1 MLPDK
6 NTGKKFEKWEIDIY
20 YCGMI
25 SLEVVLSP
33 ALLHLTDVKDS
44 NVVVIDI
51 LRATSTICTAIHE
64 GAESV
69 KAVNTPAEALELKA
83 EGYLAAAERDGVKL
97 DGFDMGNSPF
107 ECMNGAVKG
116 RRIALTT
123 TNGTKC
129 IEAVAHAG
137 ARNVLSGSFL
147 NLEAMSDWLIREQHP
162 VVLFCAGWK
171 DSFNLE
177 DTLFAGALAGLI
189 HRKTQCRI
197 DCDAT
202 LMSIDLHACA
212 GDNLTGFL
220 KKSSHYKRLS
230 HLHHEEDMV
239 YCLQQSVI
247 QEITGL
253 RSGVMKKI

>member
-1 MLPDK
+1 
-6 NTGKKFEKWEIDIY
+6 
-20 YCGMI
+20 MI
-25 SLEVVLSP
+25 SIEVVLSP
-33 ALLHLTDVKDS
+33 ALLHLSDIKGA

-69 KAVNTPAEALELKA
+69 KAIHSTELALEYGKR
-83 EGYLAAAERDGVKL
+83 GYLTAAERDGRKL
-97 DGFDMGNSPF
+97 DGFDLGNSPF

-129 IEAVAHAG
+129 IEAVANDG

-147 NLEAMSDWLIREQHP
+147 NLDAVSDWLANDGHN
-162 VVLFCAGWK
+162 VVLLCAGWK

-177 DTLFAGALAGLI
+177 DTLFAGALASSI
-189 HRKTQCRI
+189 NSRTECRI
-197 DCDAT
+197 DCDAA
-202 LMSIDLHACA
+202 LMAMDIYHLAKPDLV
-212 GDNLTGFL
+212 TYL
-220 KKSSHYKRLS
+220 KKSSHYRRLS

-239 YCLQQSVI
+239 YCLQHSVFQTI
-247 QEITGL
+247 AGIVDTE
-253 RSGVMKKI
+253 MKKI

>member
-1 MLPDK
+1 
-6 NTGKKFEKWEIDIY
+6 
-20 YCGMI
+20 MI

-33 ALLHLTDVKDS
+33 ALLHLTDVKGS

-69 KAVNTPAEALELKA
+69 RAVMSPAEALALKA
-83 EGYLAAAERDGVKL
+83 EGYVTAAERDGAKL
-97 DGFDMGNSPF
+97 EGFDMGNSPF

-116 RRIALTT
+116 KRIALTT

-147 NLEAMSDWLIREQHP
+147 NLEVLSEWLIADNQR
-162 VVLFCAGWK
+162 VVMLCAGWK
-171 DSFNLE
+171 DSVNLE
-177 DTLFAGALAGLI
+177 DTLFAGALGSLI
-189 HRKTQCRI
+189 VQKTACFV
-197 DCDAT
+197 DCDAA
-202 LMSIDLHACA
+202 LMSMDLYACA
-212 GDNLTGFL
+212 KDNLTEYL
-220 KKSSHYKRLS
+220 KKSSHYIRLS
-230 HLHHEEDMV
+230 HLHHEEDMR
-239 YCLQQSVI
+239 YCLQHSVI

-253 RSGVMKKI
+253 LDGEMKKM

>member
-1 MLPDK
+1 
-6 NTGKKFEKWEIDIY
+6 
-20 YCGMI
+20 MI
-25 SLEVVLSP
+25 SIEVVLSP
-33 ALLHLTDVKDS
+33 VLLHLTDVTDS

-69 KAVNTPAEALELKA
+69 IAVKTPEEALELKLK
-83 EGYLAAAERDGVKL
+83 GYITAAERDGAKL
-97 DGFDMGNSPF
+97 EGFDMGNSPF

-116 RRIALTT
+116 KRIALTT

-129 IEAVAHAG
+129 IEAVSHAG

-147 NLEAMSDWLIREQHP
+147 NLESLSDWLINDNQR

-177 DTLFAGALAGLI
+177 DTLFAGALGGLI
-189 HRKTQCRI
+189 HQKTGCLI
-197 DCDAT
+197 DCDAA
-202 LMSIDLHACA
+202 LMSIDLYECA
-212 GDNLTGFL
+212 RVDLASYL

-230 HLHHEEDMV
+230 HLHHEEDLK
-239 YCLQQSVI
+239 YCLQHSVI
-247 QEITGL
+247 HEITGL
-253 RSGVMKKI
+253 RDGEMKKI